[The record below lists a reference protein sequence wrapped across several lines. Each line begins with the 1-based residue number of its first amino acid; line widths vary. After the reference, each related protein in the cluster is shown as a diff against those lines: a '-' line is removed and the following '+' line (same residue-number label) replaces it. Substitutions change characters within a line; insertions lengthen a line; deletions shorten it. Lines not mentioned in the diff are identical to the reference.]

1 MSVSACPQLLSD
13 KDTLVSA
20 LNAAHDGHLLAI
32 DAKEDTIAHRS
43 KSDLSRLLD
52 GLGEA
57 ELTRNRQKVTETRQ
71 YLQTERR
78 EMDTT

>member
-1 MSVSACPQLLSD
+1 MSARPQLLSD

-20 LNAAHDGHLLAI
+20 LNAAHDGHLLTI
-32 DAKEDTIAHRS
+32 DAKEDSIAHRS
-43 KSDLSRLLD
+43 KSDLTRLLD

-78 EMDTT
+78 EMDAT